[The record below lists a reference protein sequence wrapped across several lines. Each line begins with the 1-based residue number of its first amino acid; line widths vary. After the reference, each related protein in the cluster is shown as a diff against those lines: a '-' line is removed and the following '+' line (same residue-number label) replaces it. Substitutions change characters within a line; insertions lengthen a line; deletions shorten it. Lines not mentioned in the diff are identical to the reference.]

1 MLSKRW
7 PQSPA
12 ACNTFARRL
21 LAAGRLACLA
31 SLVCLFAAPAAF
43 AQDWPSK
50 PIRVVIP
57 FAAGSVAEPIFRAM
71 ATSVEARLKQPF
83 VLDNRAGAD
92 GNIGTA
98 AVVRAA
104 PDGYTLLMAPTANY
118 SIVQHMF
125 RDLGF
130 DPITALEPISLLAEA
145 PVLVVVGTEVPARS
159 LKELADFLR
168 ANPRKYNYGSPG
180 VGTPAFLVGTL
191 FSQQTGNSM
200 VYIPYKGTSPMVTAL
215 LAGDIQVAF
224 PSLPA
229 VSSQLKAG
237 RIRALVV
244 LARQRL
250 GEIPDVPTTVEA
262 GFPQLAITNWWVL
275 AAPSGTSVRII
286 DRLASEFRE
295 SLGDPEVKKRIAQLG
310 HFTVGMSP
318 AETAAH
324 IRSESQRYKAIL
336 DSSGIKPE

>member
-1 MLSKRW
+1 MQLKRAIRRVLSSRIG
-7 PQSPA
+7 
-12 ACNTFARRL
+12 TFAAL
-21 LAAGRLACLA
+21 GLIGLAIAA
-31 SLVCLFAAPAAF
+31 SPVPA
-43 AQDWPSK
+43 QEWPSR

-71 ATSVEARLKQPF
+71 ASSVEARLRQPF

-118 SIVQHMF
+118 SVVQHMF
-125 RDLGF
+125 KDLGF

-145 PVLVVVGTEVPARS
+145 PILVVVEGNVPAKS

-200 VYIPYKGTSPMVTAL
+200 VYIPYKGTSPMVTAI

-229 VSSQLKAG
+229 VSSQLKSG
-237 RIRALVV
+237 RIRVLSV
-244 LARQRL
+244 LARQRMA
-250 GEIPDVPTTVEA
+250 EIPDVPTTVEA
-262 GFPQLAITNWWVL
+262 GFPQLVMTNWWVL
-275 AAPSGTSVRII
+275 SAPSGTNPRII
-286 DRLASEFRE
+286 ERLASEFRD
-295 SLGDPEVKKRIAQLG
+295 SLGDPEVRKRVAQLG

-318 AETAAH
+318 SETAAF
-324 IRSESQRYKAIL
+324 IRSESVRYKTIL